1 MSYDSLRVEM
11 RIGPDGAVEVS
22 ETHEVTLSGSPEIFV
37 RPFPRI
43 DAGAITFTRF
53 TENGRYYLA
62 GNLERKET
70 YRIDLESG
78 RFNPLSRHKIFKWR
92 SHESGETA
100 YDKERKN
107 FTIEYR
113 LSGVLGNDGNLGRLR
128 WYPLFEPGGARLQQV
143 EIKIFFP
150 RQMSFRQTRF
160 VVRGDRIST
169 GLGRFGKT
177 VLFSACNLKMA
188 DQAMV
193 ELSFPAGQAGDR
205 FSRQMFYRYRLKPYA
220 TGGMALLLLAAV
232 LLLGRRYF
240 RPLAG
245 NTVPVGREEWRSL
258 PPVPLGL
265 LPDGQFNN
273 REIGAAAIELARRGI
288 IAIRDRSTDDAAF
301 SGYYEIS
308 LLTDWRSLSLPRYE
322 QVILK
327 KFFPAGIGTPRTV
340 IPELSI
346 FFHSCRRQLVR
357 AVWEAA
363 AGQGWFVV
371 SPDVLRRWAVV
382 AGLLLLVTGLSM
394 AAAELPFL
402 TLGLACSLGFGV
414 AMLFSLF
421 KAYRNE
427 GDFTIFDGILAA
439 AGMVAAVMLIRYG
452 SHHSEWLFDCG
463 VMAIMAGMVLPAV
476 SPWLVFRTRKGDA
489 LLAALR
495 REAELAADGPEG
507 VFADADLLPYAVA
520 CGLPLNR
527 DGADFPF
534 MVKVPY
540 LQRIGRTLFDLQRFC
555 VGLYAPWT
563 YYCYFMN
570 FRNYRNLPL
579 GLVAARRLA
588 PVEDDFIEESS

>member
-1 MSYDSLRVEM
+1 M
-11 RIGPDGAVEVS
+11 RIGLDGAVEVS
-22 ETHEVTLSGSPEIFV
+22 ETHEVTLSGSPEIFI

-43 DAGAITFTRF
+43 DAGTITFTRF
-53 TENGRYYLA
+53 KENGRYYLA

-70 YRIDLESG
+70 YRIDTEAG
-78 RFNPLSRHKIFKWR
+78 RFNPLFRHKIFKWR
-92 SHESGETA
+92 SRESGETA

-107 FTIEYR
+107 FTVEYR
-113 LSGVLGNDGNLGRLR
+113 LSGVLGNDGHRGRLR

-150 RQMSFRQTRF
+150 RPMSFQQTRF

-169 GLGRFGKT
+169 WLGRSGKT
-177 VLFSACNLKMA
+177 VLFSACNLVLA

-205 FSRQMFYRYRLKPYA
+205 FNWFMFYRYRLKPYA
-220 TGGMALLLLAAV
+220 TGGMALLLLVAMA
-232 LLLGRRYF
+232 LLGRRYF
-240 RPLAG
+240 RPLSG
-245 NTVPVGREEWRSL
+245 DTVPATREEWRSL
-258 PPVPLGL
+258 PPAPLGL

-273 REIGAAAIELARRGI
+273 REIGAAVIELARRGVI
-288 IAIRDRSTDDAAF
+288 TIRDRSTDDAAF

-322 QVILK
+322 QVMLK
-327 KFFPAGIGTPRTV
+327 KFFPGGMGTPRTV

-363 AGQGWFVV
+363 AGRGWFVV
-371 SPDVLRRWAVV
+371 SPDVLRRWAVAV
-382 AGLLLLVTGLSM
+382 GVLLLVTGLGM

-402 TLGLACSLGFGV
+402 TLGLALALGFSV

-427 GDFTIFDGILAA
+427 GDFTIFDGILVA
-439 AGMVAAVMLIRYG
+439 AGMTAAVMLIRYG

-463 VMAIMAGMVLPAV
+463 TMAVMAGMVLPAV

-495 REAELAADGPEG
+495 RETEFAAGNGEG
-507 VFADADLLPYAVA
+507 VFADAELLPYAVA

-527 DGADFPF
+527 EGADFPF
-534 MVKVPY
+534 LVEIPY
-540 LQRIGRTLFDLQRFC
+540 LQRIGRTVFDLQRFC

-579 GLVAARRLA
+579 GLVAVRRPA
-588 PVEDDFIEESS
+588 PVDDDFIEES